1 MIELVIDAKKNN
13 IYSFTVFLSEVIDS
27 LTRGY
32 REKSNPDFLILEIN
46 SSRYAYNM
54 SLKEVNFNVVKAVF
68 GMESIVEPT
77 NNNVLVA
84 IHAVFKQLGPV
95 VSNYIKSE
103 DAMLDCLKALEVSSS
118 IIDGNPSRDLTNL
131 GFALQDICEENELV
145 REKISQVVHYLYDK
159 DIVSEEAIQGW
170 YAQLDI
176 KEHATLR
183 QSLANL
189 IDWLNQSSEDEDDDE
204 DDDEE

>member
-1 MIELVIDAKKNN
+1 M
-13 IYSFTVFLSEVIDS
+13 
-27 LTRGY
+27 TRGY

-118 IIDGNPSRDLTNL
+118 ITELNPSRDLTNL
-131 GFALQDICEENELV
+131 LWVPAG
-145 REKISQVVHYLYDK
+145 YLRG
-159 DIVSEEAIQGW
+159 E
-170 YAQLDI
+170 
-176 KEHATLR
+176 
-183 QSLANL
+183 
-189 IDWLNQSSEDEDDDE
+189 
-204 DDDEE
+204 

>member
-1 MIELVIDAKKNN
+1 MIEFFIDAKIKYV
-13 IYSFTVFLSEVIDS
+13 IYCFTVFLSEVIDS

-118 IIDGNPSRDLTNL
+118 ITEGNPSRDLTNSL
-131 GFALQDICEENELV
+131 WVSAG
-145 REKISQVVHYLYDK
+145 YLRG
-159 DIVSEEAIQGW
+159 E
-170 YAQLDI
+170 
-176 KEHATLR
+176 
-183 QSLANL
+183 
-189 IDWLNQSSEDEDDDE
+189 
-204 DDDEE
+204 